1 MKFLNRLGSNKEG
14 HWDTVEHRW
23 NSAAFHPVFTAT
35 VYIPSRRPHS
45 HLYSTQTHVPNSISS
60 YRCCTVLGTDEDNMG
75 DVCPQ
80 KLGSVKHLRLLLL
93 ILIPCVSAFIC
104 VLVILLAF
112 VGVIGDGLF
121 DQRRNHVLA
130 TSGTV
135 QVSDNTYTDIIGNS
149 SGMPKQIDLGTPSPF
164 AVSNVSTT
172 DGLNNEDKLTDLNKE
187 QLNTTVMQ
195 EDSLQSTQSISPNLD
210 DISAGSFL
218 RVEDTSSVTQRTD
231 GIFYSNEAPT
241 NVSPFKTSFPSLS
254 STSIATNNGTTHEAA
269 YFDTSVGTCNN
280 LSYSLCEI
288 LPYNQTTVPPYLS
301 NYSNSDM
308 EMFIRFFSQLNLLR
322 CYQHIMLF
330 GCSIALPECIN
341 STERAVILPCMS
353 FCEAAKQ
360 GCEPLL
366 QQVEAGWPEVLK
378 CSRFINDTGMENTSK
393 ICFSPEQ
400 EERKKSCKELDKF
413 LCGSGFCIQRKLL
426 CNGYNDC
433 DDWSDEADC
442 ECNPELHFRCGSGR
456 CVLKSWV
463 CDGDHDC
470 RDKSDEVNCSCK
482 SQGLMECSNGR
493 CIPSIFHCDGE
504 NDCEDWSDELN
515 CSKTHDQNSC
525 KEGNLSC
532 AENSCTDTCN
542 GSSCAAHDSRTNCSK
557 CEPITLELCMNQPYN
572 STIYP
577 NYLSHRDQKEASI
590 SWEFSLFPNL
600 VQTNCYKYL
609 MFFACSILVPK
620 CDYETNQRVPP
631 CRSLCEDSKKHC
643 ETVLSMVGL
652 QWPEDTD
659 CKQFPRETSDNRTC
673 LMPDENVEECSP
685 SHFKCKS
692 GRCVLAS
699 KRCDRRPDCDDFSDE
714 EACGCS
720 ERGLWECT
728 IDKTCIDHTMI
739 CDGFQDCVDK
749 ADEKN
754 CSSCKGHEVVCVNHA
769 CVPRHVW
776 CDGRNDCPDGS
787 DEWNCVSLVDSPASL
802 SQLVVHR
809 STSDYHICADD
820 WRDELSQ
827 LACKQI
833 GLGGPPVTQILSEFN
848 QTQRRKWL
856 HLISNWQTKNVS
868 TLQALLLKG
877 QVCQSKSKVSLLC
890 TRENCGQRP
899 ATRLNKRIL
908 GGRTSR
914 LGRWPWQCSL
924 QSEPSGHICGCV
936 LIGRKWVLTVAHC
949 FEGRENAAVWNVVFG
964 INNLDHPSESMQ
976 TRKVNRIIL
985 HPRYNRAFVDYDIS
999 VVELHEEIIETSYV
1013 RPVCLPRKNQV
1024 AEPDTYCFITGWGH
1038 TGNRVPFK
1046 LQEGEVRI
1054 LSPDHCQSYFDTKTI
1069 TSRMLCAGYE
1079 PGTVDSCMGDSGGPL
1094 VCEQP
1099 GKRWTLFG
1107 LTSWGSVCFTKLI
1120 GPGVYS
1126 NVTHFVEWIER
1137 QIYIHTFL

>member
-1 MKFLNRLGSNKEG
+1 MLTAQQRAALKPQEQYQQVSTNR
-14 HWDTVEHRW
+14 
-23 NSAAFHPVFTAT
+23 
-35 VYIPSRRPHS
+35 
-45 HLYSTQTHVPNSISS
+45 
-60 YRCCTVLGTDEDNMG
+60 VLGTDEDNMG

-93 ILIPCVSAFIC
+93 ILIPCVCAFIC

-112 VGVIGDGLF
+112 VGVIGDGIF
-121 DQRRNHVLA
+121 DQSRNHVLA
-130 TSGTV
+130 TSGTG
-135 QVSDNTYTDIIGNS
+135 QISDNAYTGIIGNS
-149 SGMPKQIDLGTPSPF
+149 SRMPKQIDLGTPSPF
-164 AVSNVSTT
+164 AVTSVSTT
-172 DGLNNEDKLTDLNKE
+172 RGLNGEDKLTDLTKE
-187 QLNTTVMQ
+187 QLKTTVMQ
-195 EDSLQSTQSISPNLD
+195 EDSLQSTQSISPSLD
-210 DISAGSFL
+210 HSSAGSVL

-231 GIFYSNEAPT
+231 GIFPSNEPPM
-241 NVSPFKTSFPSLS
+241 NVSPFKTSFPSLG
-254 STSIATNNGTTHEAA
+254 STSIATNNDTTHEAGH
-269 YFDTSVGTCNN
+269 FDTSFGTCNN

-288 LPYNQTTVPPYLS
+288 LPYNQTTVPYYLS
-301 NYSNSDM
+301 NYSNTDM

-353 FCEAAKQ
+353 FCEAAKE

-378 CSRFINDTGMENTSK
+378 CSRFVNDTGMENTSK
-393 ICFSPEQ
+393 ICFSPQQ
-400 EERKKSCKELDKF
+400 EERKKSCKELDNF

-433 DDWSDEADC
+433 DDWSDEADCACSQGQFQCGTGKCIHHNNTCDGYDDCGDLSDELSC

-482 SQGLMECSNGR
+482 SQGLMECGNGR

-515 CSKTHDQNSC
+515 CSKTHADQSTC
-525 KEGNLSC
+525 KEGDLSC
-532 AENSCTDTCN
+532 AENSCTETCN
-542 GSSCAAHDSRTNCSK
+542 GSSCVAHNSKINCSK

-728 IDKTCIDHTMI
+728 IDKTCIERTMI
-739 CDGFQDCVDK
+739 CDGFQDCADK

-754 CSSCKGHEVVCVNHA
+754 CSSCKDNEVVCVNHA

-776 CDGRNDCPDGS
+776 CDGQRDCPDGS
-787 DEWNCVSLVDSPASL
+787 DEWNCVSLSDSAASL

-809 STSDYHICADD
+809 STSDYHVCADD
-820 WRDELSQ
+820 WQEELSQ

-833 GLGGPPVTQILSEFN
+833 GLGGPSVTQILSEYN

-856 HLISNWQTKNVS
+856 RLGSNWQTKNVS

-877 QVCQSKSKVSLLC
+877 QLCRSKSKVSLLC
-890 TRENCGQRP
+890 TSENCGQRP
-899 ATRLNKRIL
+899 ATRLNKRVL

-914 LGRWPWQCSL
+914 PGRWPWQCSL

-964 INNLDHPSESMQ
+964 INNLDHPSESTQ

-999 VVELHEEIIETSYV
+999 VVELREEIIETSYV
-1013 RPVCLPRKNQV
+1013 RPVCLPRRNQV

-1054 LSPDHCQSYFDTKTI
+1054 LSLDRCQSYFDTKTI
-1069 TSRMLCAGYE
+1069 TSRMLCAGNE
-1079 PGTVDSCMGDSGGPL
+1079 PGSVDSCMGDSGGPL

-1099 GKRWTLFG
+1099 GKKWTLFG
-1107 LTSWGSVCFTKLI
+1107 LTSWGSVCFTKLL

>member
-1 MKFLNRLGSNKEG
+1 ML
-14 HWDTVEHRW
+14 
-23 NSAAFHPVFTAT
+23 AAQQRAALKPQEQYQQV
-35 VYIPSRRPHS
+35 
-45 HLYSTQTHVPNSISS
+45 STN
-60 YRCCTVLGTDEDNMG
+60 TVLGTDEDNMG

-112 VGVIGDGLF
+112 VG
-121 DQRRNHVLA
+121 
-130 TSGTV
+130 
-135 QVSDNTYTDIIGNS
+135 
-149 SGMPKQIDLGTPSPF
+149 
-164 AVSNVSTT
+164 
-172 DGLNNEDKLTDLNKE
+172 
-187 QLNTTVMQ
+187 
-195 EDSLQSTQSISPNLD
+195 
-210 DISAGSFL
+210 
-218 RVEDTSSVTQRTD
+218 
-231 GIFYSNEAPT
+231 
-241 NVSPFKTSFPSLS
+241 
-254 STSIATNNGTTHEAA
+254 
-269 YFDTSVGTCNN
+269 TCNN

-288 LPYNQTTVPPYLS
+288 LPYNQTTIPPYLS
-301 NYSNSDM
+301 NYSNTDM
-308 EMFIRFFSQLNLLR
+308 EMFIHFFSQLSLLR

-330 GCSIALPECIN
+330 GCSIALPECWLDPD
-341 STERAVILPCMS
+341 SSAVILPCMS

-393 ICFSPEQ
+393 ICFSPQQ
-400 EERKKSCKELDKF
+400 EERKRVGCGQLDKF

-442 ECNPELHFRCGSGR
+442 ACSQGQFQCGTGK
-456 CVLKSWV
+456 CIHHNNT
-463 CDGDHDC
+463 CDGYDDC
-470 RDKSDEVNCSCK
+470 GDLSDELNCACK

-525 KEGNLSC
+525 KEGNVSC

-542 GSSCAAHDSRTNCSK
+542 GSSCAVHDSRTNCSK

-572 STIYP
+572 FTIYP

-720 ERGLWECT
+720 ERGLWECA

-754 CSSCKGHEVVCVNHA
+754 CSSCKGNEVVCVNHA
-769 CVPRHVW
+769 CVPRHAW

-809 STSDYHICADD
+809 STFDYHICADD
-820 WRDELSQ
+820 WQDELSQ

-856 HLISNWQTKNVS
+856 RLISNWQTKNVS

-877 QVCQSKSKVSLLC
+877 QVCRSKSKVSLLC

-964 INNLDHPSESMQ
+964 INNLDHPSESTQ

-1054 LSPDHCQSYFDTKTI
+1054 LSPDRCQSYFDTKTI

-1099 GKRWTLFG
+1099 GKRWILFG

>member
-1 MKFLNRLGSNKEG
+1 MLTAQQRAALKPQEQYQQVSTNR
-14 HWDTVEHRW
+14 
-23 NSAAFHPVFTAT
+23 
-35 VYIPSRRPHS
+35 
-45 HLYSTQTHVPNSISS
+45 
-60 YRCCTVLGTDEDNMG
+60 VLGTDEDNMG

-93 ILIPCVSAFIC
+93 ILIPCVCAFIC

-112 VGVIGDGLF
+112 VGVIGDGIF
-121 DQRRNHVLA
+121 DQSRNHVLA
-130 TSGTV
+130 TSGTG
-135 QVSDNTYTDIIGNS
+135 QISDNAYTGIIGNS
-149 SGMPKQIDLGTPSPF
+149 SRMPKQIDLGTPSPF
-164 AVSNVSTT
+164 AVTSVSTT
-172 DGLNNEDKLTDLNKE
+172 RGLNGEDKLTDLTKE
-187 QLNTTVMQ
+187 QLKTTVMQ
-195 EDSLQSTQSISPNLD
+195 EDSLQSTQSISPSLD
-210 DISAGSFL
+210 HSSAGSVL

-231 GIFYSNEAPT
+231 GIFPSNEPPM
-241 NVSPFKTSFPSLS
+241 NVSPFKTSFPSLG
-254 STSIATNNGTTHEAA
+254 STSIATNNDTTHEAGH
-269 YFDTSVGTCNN
+269 FDTSFGTCNN

-288 LPYNQTTVPPYLS
+288 LPYNQTTVPYYLS
-301 NYSNSDM
+301 NYSNTDM

-353 FCEAAKQ
+353 FCEAAKE

-378 CSRFINDTGMENTSK
+378 CSRFVNDTGMENTSK
-393 ICFSPEQ
+393 ICFSPQQ
-400 EERKKSCKELDKF
+400 EERKKSCKELDNF

-433 DDWSDEADC
+433 DDWSDEADCACSQGQFQCGTGKCIHHNNTCDGYDDCGDLSDELSC

-482 SQGLMECSNGR
+482 SQGLMECGNGR

-515 CSKTHDQNSC
+515 CSKTHADQSTC
-525 KEGNLSC
+525 KEGDLSC
-532 AENSCTDTCN
+532 AENSCTETCN
-542 GSSCAAHDSRTNCSK
+542 GSSCVAHNSKINCSK

-728 IDKTCIDHTMI
+728 IDKTCIERTMI
-739 CDGFQDCVDK
+739 CDGFQDCADK

-754 CSSCKGHEVVCVNHA
+754 CSSCKDNEVVCVNHA

-776 CDGRNDCPDGS
+776 CDGQRDCPDGS
-787 DEWNCVSLVDSPASL
+787 DEWNCVSLSDSAASL

-809 STSDYHICADD
+809 STSDYHVCADD
-820 WRDELSQ
+820 WQEELSQ

-833 GLGGPPVTQILSEFN
+833 GLGGPSVTQILSEYN

-856 HLISNWQTKNVS
+856 RLGSNWQTKNVS

-877 QVCQSKSKVSLLC
+877 QLCRSKSKVSLLC
-890 TRENCGQRP
+890 TSETVKMQLSGMLFLVSTIWTIHLNLRRP
-899 ATRLNKRIL
+899 
-908 GGRTSR
+908 GR
-914 LGRWPWQCSL
+914 
-924 QSEPSGHICGCV
+924 
-936 LIGRKWVLTVAHC
+936 
-949 FEGRENAAVWNVVFG
+949 
-964 INNLDHPSESMQ
+964 
-976 TRKVNRIIL
+976 
-985 HPRYNRAFVDYDIS
+985 
-999 VVELHEEIIETSYV
+999 
-1013 RPVCLPRKNQV
+1013 
-1024 AEPDTYCFITGWGH
+1024 
-1038 TGNRVPFK
+1038 
-1046 LQEGEVRI
+1046 
-1054 LSPDHCQSYFDTKTI
+1054 
-1069 TSRMLCAGYE
+1069 
-1079 PGTVDSCMGDSGGPL
+1079 
-1094 VCEQP
+1094 
-1099 GKRWTLFG
+1099 
-1107 LTSWGSVCFTKLI
+1107 
-1120 GPGVYS
+1120 
-1126 NVTHFVEWIER
+1126 
-1137 QIYIHTFL
+1137 

>member
-442 ECNPELHFRCGSGR
+442 ACSQGQFQCGTGKCIHHNNTCDGYDDCGDLSDELNCECNPELHFRCGSGR

-515 CSKTHDQNSC
+515 CSKTHADQNSC

-631 CRSLCEDSKKHC
+631 CRSLCEDSKNHC

-1038 TGNRVPFK
+1038 TGNR
-1046 LQEGEVRI
+1046 G
-1054 LSPDHCQSYFDTKTI
+1054 
-1069 TSRMLCAGYE
+1069 
-1079 PGTVDSCMGDSGGPL
+1079 
-1094 VCEQP
+1094 
-1099 GKRWTLFG
+1099 
-1107 LTSWGSVCFTKLI
+1107 
-1120 GPGVYS
+1120 
-1126 NVTHFVEWIER
+1126 
-1137 QIYIHTFL
+1137 

>member
-442 ECNPELHFRCGSGR
+442 ACSQGQFQCGTGKCIHHNNTCDGYDDCGDLSDELNCECNPELHFRCGSGR

-515 CSKTHDQNSC
+515 CSKTHADQNSC

-631 CRSLCEDSKKHC
+631 CRSLCEDSKNHC

-714 EACGCS
+714 EAC
-720 ERGLWECT
+720 
-728 IDKTCIDHTMI
+728 
-739 CDGFQDCVDK
+739 
-749 ADEKN
+749 A
-754 CSSCKGHEVVCVNHA
+754 SCKGHEVVCVNHA